1 MTDERKN
8 AAGREPAAC
17 CRLLSELQLERSLVR
32 IVDDNA
38 QTCDSL
44 RFFLESLGFNADTW
58 TDPVRFLTEWREDAR
73 PVPVMVGRLAT
84 IAQAGAMLDKSERQ
98 VRRLIA
104 RGGLVSVRIGR
115 RVYVT
120 RSSVIAYAEGLP
132 HGEG

>member
-1 MTDERKN
+1 M
-8 AAGREPAAC
+8 
-17 CRLLSELQLERSLVR
+17 SSV
-32 IVDDNA
+32 
-38 QTCDSL
+38 
-44 RFFLESLGFNADTW
+44 
-58 TDPVRFLTEWREDAR
+58 WREDAR